1 MHTIYRNLLSIF
13 RRFKIAT
20 LFNLCG
26 LAVAFAAFMTI
37 LMQVEYDYTFDHFD
51 PNHSRIFRV
60 EFVHKEGGVQAILS
74 RPMIETLI
82 ASSPHIQAGTYQNMD
97 YDFVFSIENGADKK
111 KFRELYQTVSPGFT
125 DVFHFDFVEGSPD
138 VLKTPDQVMIPESMA
153 RKIFGQE
160 SAVGKK
166 LINPYLTL
174 TVGAVYRDFPDNTL
188 VSNVIYHAISE
199 QENKTNWGNWN
210 YTAFIR
216 VDDAANLPTIEENF
230 KKHFTN
236 VLKEQFGAEGVAEW
250 EAVGADLRFTPLPDV
265 HFVSDVQFDN
275 MPKANAQALHVL
287 TAIAF
292 VVLLIAGIN
301 FTNFSIALTPMR
313 IRSINTQKVLGS
325 SVGNIRRALVAES
338 ILISLAAYILAVGL
352 VALFARS
359 PLSALV
365 TTDLGILSHKVV
377 VGATAFIAL
386 CTGLAAGIYP
396 AFYLTSFP
404 PALILKGSFGL
415 STRGRALRNA
425 LIGVQYFASFA
436 LIIGAGC
443 MYLQN
448 HFMQHAP
455 LGYERDQIIIA
466 ELSDEGRAHPETFMN
481 KMKSYAGVSG
491 ITRSE
496 QILSSADSYMTWGR
510 DYRGKQIDYVV
521 IPVEASFLDVLG
533 ISVSEGRTF
542 RTEDALTRHGA
553 YVFNERAK
561 QEYGLELGT
570 MIDSTQI
577 VGFMPD
583 VKFASFRNAVEPM
596 AFYVWGKENWGN
608 NSRYVYIRMKAGT
621 DMRAAMEH
629 VQSVLKELDPDYP
642 FNVFFFDKVLQQL
655 YEKERAVGSLITL
668 FSAIAIFISMV
679 GVFGLVVFDS
689 EYKRKEIGIRKVF
702 GSSTRQILVRFNR
715 TYFKIVIVCFVI
727 AAPVA
732 YYGVSQ
738 WLTNFAYRTPIRWWI
753 FALAFIAV
761 TAITFFTVTFQ
772 NWRAANANPVDS
784 LKSE

>member
-1 MHTIYRNLLSIF
+1 M
-13 RRFKIAT
+13 AT

-51 PNHSRIFRV
+51 PNYSRIFRV

-97 YDFVFSIENGADKK
+97 YDFVFSIENGADKR

-210 YTAFIR
+210 YSAFIR

-265 HFVSDVQFDN
+265 HFVSGVQFDN

-396 AFYLTSFP
+396 AFYMTSFS

-466 ELSDEGRAHPETFMN
+466 ELSDEGRLHPETFMN

-510 DYRGKQIDYVV
+510 EYCGKKINYVV

-533 ISVSEGRTF
+533 IPAIEGRTF

-629 VQSVLKELDPDYP
+629 VQSALKELDPDYP

-715 TYFKIVIVCFVI
+715 TYFKIVIVCFVV

>member
-13 RRFKIAT
+13 RRFKMAT

-26 LAVAFAAFMTI
+26 LAVAFSAFMTI

-51 PNHSRIFRV
+51 PNYSRIFRV

-265 HFVSDVQFDN
+265 HFVSNVQFDS

-325 SVGNIRRALVAES
+325 SVVNIRRALVAES

-396 AFYLTSFP
+396 AFYMTSFP

-466 ELSDEGRAHPETFMN
+466 EMSDEIRAYPETFMN
-481 KMKSYAGVSG
+481 KIKSYAGVSG

-496 QILSSADSYMTWGR
+496 RILSSGDSYMTWGR
-510 DYRGKQIDYVV
+510 EYCGKKINYVV

-533 ISVSEGRTF
+533 IPAIEGRTF

-583 VKFASFRNAVEPM
+583 VKFASFRTAVEPM

-689 EYKRKEIGIRKVF
+689 EYKKKEIGIRKVF
-702 GSSTRQILVRFNR
+702 GSSTRQILARFNR

-753 FALAFIAV
+753 FALAFVAV
-761 TAITFFTVTFQ
+761 AAITFFTVTFQ

>member
-1 MHTIYRNLLSIF
+1 MHTIYRNLLSVF
-13 RRFKIAT
+13 RRFKMAT

-51 PNHSRIFRV
+51 PNYSRIFRV
-60 EFVHKEGGVQAILS
+60 DFVHNEGESQAFLN
-74 RPMIETLI
+74 RPLIESFIT
-82 ASSPHIQAGTYQNMD
+82 SSPHIQAGTYQNMG
-97 YDFVFSIENGADKK
+97 YDFVFSIENGDDKK
-111 KFRELYQTVSPGFT
+111 KFREMYQTVSPGFT

-153 RKIFGQE
+153 RKIFGRE

-166 LINPYLTL
+166 LINLYFTP
-174 TVGAVYRDFPDNTL
+174 TVGAVYRDFPKNTL
-188 VSNVIYHAISE
+188 VRNVIYQTIPD
-199 QENKTNWGNWN
+199 QENKLNWGNWN

-216 VDDAANLPTIEENF
+216 VDDAANLPTIYENF
-230 KKHFTN
+230 KKHFTASMME
-236 VLKEQFGAEGVAEW
+236 LFGEKGNTTW
-250 EAVGADLRFTPLPDV
+250 DAVGGDLRFIPLPDV
-265 HFVSDVQFDN
+265 HFVANVKFDS
-275 MPKANAQALHVL
+275 MPKANLQTLHVL

-365 TTDLGILSHKVV
+365 TTDLGILSHKVI
-377 VGATAFIAL
+377 VGATALIAL
-386 CTGLAAGIYP
+386 FTGLAAGLYP
-396 AFYLTSFP
+396 AFYMTSFP
-404 PALILKGSFGL
+404 PALVLKGSFGL

-466 ELSDEGRAHPETFMN
+466 EMSDELRSHPETFMN

-496 QILSSADSYMTWGR
+496 RILSSGDSYMTWGR

-533 ISVSEGRTF
+533 IPAIEGRTF

-655 YEKERAVGSLITL
+655 YEKERAVGALITL

-715 TYFKIVIVCFVI
+715 TYFKIVIVCFVA

-753 FALAFIAV
+753 FALAFVAV

>member
-1 MHTIYRNLLSIF
+1 M
-13 RRFKIAT
+13 AT

-51 PNHSRIFRV
+51 PNYSRIFRV

-166 LINPYLTL
+166 LINPTFTP

-265 HFVSDVQFDN
+265 HFVSNVQFDS

-352 VALFARS
+352 VVLFARS

-396 AFYLTSFP
+396 AFYMTSFS

-466 ELSDEGRAHPETFMN
+466 ELSDEGRLHPETFMN
-481 KMKSYAGVSG
+481 KIKSYAGVSG

-510 DYRGKQIDYVV
+510 DYRGKRIDYVV

-533 ISVSEGRTF
+533 IPAIEGRTF

-570 MIDSTQI
+570 MIDSTGMSGPLRLGMPVRDRVVPAVPSRRGPGCAGVDPVLVGEVIPHSGAGGGDELGGTQSQAEVVVTHGHDERHDHGIERNKGRITKQRRTHRSLGTESEQTLQGIGEEEGGPESQQRGEARGKPEDLPEDVQEQDVEGEGQAPGHQI
-577 VGFMPD
+577 AQRTTVQDP
-583 VKFASFRNAVEPM
+583 
-596 AFYVWGKENWGN
+596 GN
-608 NSRYVYIRMKAGT
+608 TQINPSPKPQ
-621 DMRAAMEH
+621 AALPAERRPSLT
-629 VQSVLKELDPDYP
+629 QPSVARDPGNP
-642 FNVFFFDKVLQQL
+642 
-655 YEKERAVGSLITL
+655 IT
-668 FSAIAIFISMV
+668 
-679 GVFGLVVFDS
+679 G
-689 EYKRKEIGIRKVF
+689 
-702 GSSTRQILVRFNR
+702 
-715 TYFKIVIVCFVI
+715 
-727 AAPVA
+727 
-732 YYGVSQ
+732 
-738 WLTNFAYRTPIRWWI
+738 W
-753 FALAFIAV
+753 
-761 TAITFFTVTFQ
+761 
-772 NWRAANANPVDS
+772 
-784 LKSE
+784 

>member
-1 MHTIYRNLLSIF
+1 M
-13 RRFKIAT
+13 AT
-20 LFNLCG
+20 FFNLCG

-51 PNHSRIFRV
+51 PNYSRIFRV
-60 EFVHKEGGVQAILS
+60 EFVHKEGGVQAILN

-265 HFVSDVQFDN
+265 HFVSNVQFDS

-352 VALFARS
+352 VVLFARS

-396 AFYLTSFP
+396 AFYMTSFS

-481 KMKSYAGVSG
+481 KMKSYADVSG

-510 DYRGKQIDYVV
+510 DDRGKQIDYVV

-629 VQSVLKELDPDYP
+629 VQSALKELDPDYP

-715 TYFKIVIVCFVI
+715 TYFKIVIVCFVA

-753 FALAFIAV
+753 FALAFVAV

>member
-1 MHTIYRNLLSIF
+1 M
-13 RRFKIAT
+13 AT

-60 EFVHKEGGVQAILS
+60 EFVDKERGAQAILS
-74 RPMIETLI
+74 RPMIETLM
-82 ASSPHIQAGTYQNMD
+82 ASSPHIQAGGFEKTD
-97 YDFVFSIENGADKK
+97 YDIVFSIENGADKK
-111 KFRELYQTVSPGFT
+111 KFRELYQNVSPGFT

-166 LINPYLTL
+166 LINSTFTP

-188 VSNVIYHAISE
+188 VSNVIYQTISE

-216 VDDAANLPTIEENF
+216 VDDAANLPTIYENF

-236 VLKEQFGAEGVAEW
+236 VLKEQFGAESVAEW
-250 EAVGADLRFTPLPDV
+250 EAIGADLRFTPLPDV
-265 HFVSDVQFDN
+265 HFVSDVQFDS

-396 AFYLTSFP
+396 AFYMTSFP
-404 PALILKGSFGL
+404 PALVLKGSFGL

-448 HFMQHAP
+448 HFMMHAP

-466 ELSDEGRAHPETFMN
+466 EMSDEIRAHPETFMN
-481 KMKSYAGVSG
+481 KMKSYADVSG

-510 DYRGKQIDYVV
+510 DYCGKKINYVV

-542 RTEDALTRHGA
+542 RTEDALTRHGV

-596 AFYVWGKENWGN
+596 AFYVWGTENWGN

-715 TYFKIVIVCFVI
+715 TYFKIVIVCFVA

>member
-1 MHTIYRNLLSIF
+1 M
-13 RRFKIAT
+13 AT

-51 PNHSRIFRV
+51 PNYSRIFRV

-97 YDFVFSIENGADKK
+97 YDFVFSIENGADKR

-210 YTAFIR
+210 YSAFIR

-265 HFVSDVQFDN
+265 HFVSGVQFDN

-396 AFYLTSFP
+396 AFYMTSFS

-466 ELSDEGRAHPETFMN
+466 ELSDEGRLHPETFMN

-496 QILSSADSYMTWGR
+496 RILSSGDSYMTWGR
-510 DYRGKQIDYVV
+510 EYCGKKINYVV

-629 VQSVLKELDPDYP
+629 VQSALKELDPDYP

-715 TYFKIVIVCFVI
+715 TYFKIVIVCFVV

>member
-1 MHTIYRNLLSIF
+1 
-13 RRFKIAT
+13 
-20 LFNLCG
+20 
-26 LAVAFAAFMTI
+26 
-37 LMQVEYDYTFDHFD
+37 
-51 PNHSRIFRV
+51 
-60 EFVHKEGGVQAILS
+60 
-74 RPMIETLI
+74 
-82 ASSPHIQAGTYQNMD
+82 
-97 YDFVFSIENGADKK
+97 
-111 KFRELYQTVSPGFT
+111 
-125 DVFHFDFVEGSPD
+125 
-138 VLKTPDQVMIPESMA
+138 
-153 RKIFGQE
+153 
-160 SAVGKK
+160 
-166 LINPYLTL
+166 
-174 TVGAVYRDFPDNTL
+174 
-188 VSNVIYHAISE
+188 
-199 QENKTNWGNWN
+199 
-210 YTAFIR
+210 
-216 VDDAANLPTIEENF
+216 
-230 KKHFTN
+230 
-236 VLKEQFGAEGVAEW
+236 
-250 EAVGADLRFTPLPDV
+250 
-265 HFVSDVQFDN
+265 
-275 MPKANAQALHVL
+275 
-287 TAIAF
+287 
-292 VVLLIAGIN
+292 
-301 FTNFSIALTPMR
+301 
-313 IRSINTQKVLGS
+313 
-325 SVGNIRRALVAES
+325 
-338 ILISLAAYILAVGL
+338 
-352 VALFARS
+352 
-359 PLSALV
+359 
-365 TTDLGILSHKVV
+365 
-377 VGATAFIAL
+377 
-386 CTGLAAGIYP
+386 
-396 AFYLTSFP
+396 
-404 PALILKGSFGL
+404 
-415 STRGRALRNA
+415 
-425 LIGVQYFASFA
+425 VQYFASFA

-466 ELSDEGRAHPETFMN
+466 EMSDEIRAYPETFMN
-481 KMKSYAGVSG
+481 KIKSYAGVSG

-496 QILSSADSYMTWGR
+496 RILSSGDSYMTWGR
-510 DYRGKQIDYVV
+510 EYCGKKINYVV

-533 ISVSEGRTF
+533 IPAIEGRTF

-715 TYFKIVIVCFVI
+715 TYFKIVIVCFVV

-738 WLTNFAYRTPIRWWI
+738 WLTNFAYRAPIRWWI

-761 TAITFFTVTFQ
+761 AAITFFTVTFQ